1 MRMQFMARNSF
12 YTLFIS
18 LIILGVLG
26 YTTHTLIKVW
36 QYIRLD
42 QQTEIQHIQ
51 WSILPANDES
61 FIPFANYFF
70 NVHGQNYQGQTH
82 WQESYLNQW
91 AAQEA
96 IGRLEKTPPSVW
108 FDSSAPENSSL
119 QKPFPFKESFYSLLL
134 WILGIYF
141 VGLGYYV
148 NRRFL

>member
-1 MRMQFMARNSF
+1 MSRNPF
-12 YTLFIS
+12 WILFLS

-42 QQTEIQHIQ
+42 QQIEAQHIQ
-51 WSILPANDES
+51 WSVLPISDES
-61 FIPFANYFF
+61 FIPFATYFF
-70 NVHGQNYQGQTH
+70 NVHGKNYQGQAR

-96 IGRLEKTPPSVW
+96 IGRLEKNRPLVW
-108 FDSSAPENSSL
+108 FDSSAPEISSL
-119 QKPFPFKESFYSLLL
+119 QKLFPIKESLYSLLL
-134 WILGIYF
+134 WTLGIYF
-141 VGLGYYV
+141 VGLGYHV